1 MRARAIPQPRPVRG
15 LDLLAKVAATAVPVL
30 SRPIDQLR
38 HDGRRILDQA
48 SGHKEPPF
56 TDRTAGPRPL
66 TPLAEVSVVSALL
79 PSALGDRLRQ
89 LGRDL
94 DMVRQR
100 LRGNPPPATIDRPRR
115 PRLSP
120 APTPRKSI
128 TARPVTVTEVV
139 RETADAV
146 SLFLTEADGSP
157 FEFTAGQF
165 LSFDVEVDGQ
175 VHRRAYS
182 LATPPLEGRPAH
194 VTIKRVEGG
203 RVSNH
208 LNDHAEAGMSLQVLG
223 PSGAFT
229 LDPERC
235 AERLVLIAGGS
246 GITPIA
252 AIAEMA
258 LEAAPHARVTLL
270 YGNRSEAD
278 VIFRERFDALAER
291 HPERF
296 TVEHVLEAP
305 TGGWTGTRGRLDG
318 ATTMARLAA
327 HAHEDDERCAYY
339 VCGPSGMMD
348 AVRTALVESGVDAGR
363 IHEERFNR
371 PEERT
376 SANAELGAHRVTL
389 NAGGRSRT
397 VVTDGETILEAGL
410 AAGLDMPFS
419 CAMGGCAACKVK
431 VTSGDVVM
439 EEPNCLTQSER
450 DEGYVLACVGRAASP
465 CTVEV
470 ER

>member
-15 LDLLAKVAATAVPVL
+15 LDLLAKVAASAVPVL
-30 SRPIDQLR
+30 ASPIDQLR

-56 TDRTAGPRPL
+56 TDRAVGPRPL

-79 PSALGDRLRQ
+79 PGTLGERLRQ

-100 LRGNPPPATIDRPRR
+100 LRGNPPKATIDRPKRTRLAATPAPRKAIR
-115 PRLSP
+115 PR
-120 APTPRKSI
+120 
-128 TARPVTVTEVV
+128 PVVVTRVV
-139 RETADAV
+139 RETPDAV
-146 SLFLTEADGSP
+146 SLFLTEEDGSP
-157 FEFTAGQF
+157 FEFVAGQF
-165 LSFDVEVDGQ
+165 LSFDVEVDGE

-182 LATPPLEGRPAH
+182 LATPPLDGRDAH
-194 VTIKRVEGG
+194 VTIKRVDGG

-208 LNDHAEAGMSLQVLG
+208 LNDHAEAGMSLRVLG

-229 LDPERC
+229 LEPDGC
-235 AERLVLIAGGS
+235 AQHLVLIAGGS

-270 YGNRSEAD
+270 YGNRGETD
-278 VIFRERFDALAER
+278 VIFRERFDALAVR
-291 HPERF
+291 HPDRF
-296 TVEHVLEAP
+296 RVEHVLESPSAA
-305 TGGWTGTRGRLDG
+305 WTGARGRLDG
-318 ATTMARLAA
+318 PTTMERLAA
-327 HAHEDDERCAYY
+327 LGHTDAGCAYY

-348 AVRTALVESGVDAGR
+348 AVREALLESGVDAGR
-363 IHEERFNR
+363 IHEERFSR
-371 PEERT
+371 PEART
-376 SANAELGAHRVTL
+376 DGAVELGAHPVTL
-389 NAGGRSRT
+389 KADGRSLE
-397 VVTDGETILEAGL
+397 VVTDGQTILEAGL

-431 VTSGDVVM
+431 VTSGHVVM
-439 EEPNCLTQSER
+439 EEPNCLTRAER
-450 DEGYVLACVGRAASP
+450 DEGYVLACVGRAGSP